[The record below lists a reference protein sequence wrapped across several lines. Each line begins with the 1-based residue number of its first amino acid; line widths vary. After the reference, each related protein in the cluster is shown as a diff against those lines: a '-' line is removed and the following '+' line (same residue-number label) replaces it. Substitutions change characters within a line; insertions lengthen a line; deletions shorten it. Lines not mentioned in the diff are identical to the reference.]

1 MNLLDYLDW
10 RGDLTF
16 KDAPFNEVDTLIF
29 SHIIYLHFQGLIS
42 DNFKQTISLGQLAE
56 NLLNAPDFEER
67 IHLGLCINELTD
79 DLFFKCA
86 KTRRFKDIKVC
97 AFRSIYDEEKCE
109 QFAALTFIYGDLAF
123 VTYRGTDDTI
133 IGWKEDFL
141 LSYMDPYPSQSDA
154 LIYLNEAIKSI
165 HKKFT
170 VIGHSK
176 GGNLA
181 VYASTKALPKYQKR
195 IQSVYNLDGPGFLP
209 EFFEKEDFC
218 RIQDKVIN
226 IFPEDDY
233 VGGLQFHSKSC
244 QIIKAASRG
253 IAQHDPL
260 NWQCLGSKFLPAQD
274 FTKESKFFSKTIN
287 DWNLSMTNEEKC
299 KFVTALFDLY
309 LASGCKTNYELSKN
323 ILPASKKVLK
333 AFNEMDKETKKEVK
347 RLINMLKDCIKS
359 ELPIFNFFSRIPL
372 DLISTLEEKFTS
384 KKDAGESP
392 ENEKLELPLKGE
404 I

>member
-16 KDAPFNEVDTLIF
+16 KEAPFNEVDTLLF
-29 SHIIYLHFQGLIS
+29 SHIIYLHFQDLIS
-42 DNFKQTISLGQLAE
+42 ENFKQTITLGDLAN
-56 NLLNAPDFEER
+56 NLLQAPDLEER

-97 AFRSIYDEEKCE
+97 GFRSIYDEEKCE
-109 QFAALTFIYGDLAF
+109 QFAAATFIYGDLAF
-123 VTYRGTDDTI
+123 ITYRGTDDTI

-141 LSYMDPYPSQSDA
+141 LSYMEPYPSQSDA
-154 LIYLNEAIKSI
+154 LLYLNQSIKNI
-165 HKKFT
+165 HKKF
-170 VIGHSK
+170 VIIGHSK

-181 VYASTKALPKYQKR
+181 VYASTKAEPKYQKK
-195 IQSVYNLDGPGFLP
+195 IISVYNLDGPGFLR
-209 EFFEKEDFC
+209 EFFEKEEFR
-218 RIQDKVIN
+218 RIEDKVIN

-244 QIIKAASRG
+244 RIIKAASKG

-260 NWQCLGSKFLPAQD
+260 NWQCLGNKFVEGED

-287 DWNLSMTNEEKC
+287 EWNLSMTNEEKC

-323 ILPASKKVLK
+323 ILPASKKIIK
-333 AFNEMDKETKKEVK
+333 AFNEMDKDTKKEVK

-359 ELPIFNFFSRIPL
+359 ELPIFNFFANFPFDIKLPFEDKTS
-372 DLISTLEEKFTS
+372 S
-384 KKDAGESP
+384 KKP
-392 ENEKLELPLKGE
+392 EIEKSNPKEKELPLNTE